1 MMDANESRHR
11 FRLKG
16 KEAEDVVHALAAH
29 SFLEDWCYP
38 NPTLPDGKE
47 LCDLL
52 VVFDQVAIIWQIKN
66 LKLGPDGKYNRN
78 EVEKNKRQL
87 DGAKRQC
94 FDLRRP
100 ITLRNP
106 RRGDEL
112 FDPSVIREIYL
123 ISVLAGEGEEMFPLA
138 NTIKDKT
145 VHVFTSQ
152 FVKIALNELDTISD
166 FVAYLRHKEALL
178 VHPARLLIMG
188 GEEELLGHY
197 LFHNRSFKDLAGF
210 TSVLLDEGS
219 WDRLRQRPEYLAR
232 ERANKISYGWDSMID
247 QLHDRGNP
255 EYERVAREMARSNR
269 FERRHI
275 SKVFFDAYKKAHADE
290 QHDFHR
296 CVLVME
302 GRTYCFLFMDHPDA
316 REFRGKSL
324 MALCHVARAKF
335 PQNTMVIGIA
345 TEKKIRP
352 EFTFEVYLLDMAE
365 WTPEDQLC
373 VDQLQ
378 KSTGMLTNI
387 TLRSMSEDEF
397 PQAQETSQDGG

>member
-16 KEAEDVVHALAAH
+16 KEAEDVVQALAAH

-66 LKLGPDGKYNRN
+66 LKIGPDGRYNRKD
-78 EVEKNKRQL
+78 VEKNNRQL
-87 DGAKRQC
+87 DGARRQC

-100 ITLRNP
+100 ITLRNL

-138 NTIKDKT
+138 GTIKDKT

-152 FVKIALNELDTISD
+152 FVEIALNELDTISD
-166 FVAYLRHKEALL
+166 FVAYLREKESLL
-178 VHPARLLIMG
+178 EHRARLCIMG

-197 LFHNRSFKDLAGF
+197 LFHNRSFKDLVSF

-232 ERANKISYGWDSMID
+232 ERANKISYGWDFMID

-269 FERRHI
+269 FERRYL

-290 QHDFHR
+290 HDFLR
-296 CVLVME
+296 RVLVME
-302 GRTYCFLFMDHPDA
+302 GRTYCFLFADYPDA
-316 REFRGKSL
+316 RERRCNSL
-324 MALCHVARAKF
+324 MALCYMARAKF
-335 PQNTMVIGIA
+335 PQNTTVIGIA

-352 EFTFEVYLLDMAE
+352 EFAFEVFLLDKAE
-365 WTPEDQLC
+365 WTPADQSRA
-373 VDQLQ
+373 DHLQ
-378 KSTGMLTNI
+378 KSTRILTNV
-387 TLRSMSEDEF
+387 TLGSMSEDEY
-397 PQAQETSQDGG
+397 PKMQETSEDAG